1 MDLERSKLD
10 TIFNYMAEGVVAI
23 DKNNQIIHANIIAM
37 DILNLTQE
45 DILDN
50 KNLDLKRIN
59 MENIDYKEP
68 QSLEGG
74 DEIIEINS
82 EIYKIKHAPFKN
94 EEDIIGG
101 GLIIVFQD
109 ITHEHK
115 LDNMRKEF
123 VANVSHELKTPITTI
138 KSYTETLMESDID
151 RDTSERF

>member
-101 GLIIVFQD
+101 ALLLCFKI
-109 ITHEHK
+109 
-115 LDNMRKEF
+115 
-123 VANVSHELKTPITTI
+123 
-138 KSYTETLMESDID
+138 
-151 RDTSERF
+151 